1 MIVTSE
7 STFPLGQLVATA
19 NAAAQ
24 LSNEAVSEGLRRHA
38 AGDWGELDDGDRAE
52 NENAL
57 IAGNRLLSAYT
68 APNGVKFWIIT
79 EWDRSATTVLLP
91 EDY

>member
-7 STFPLGQLVATA
+7 SKFPLGQLVATA

-57 IAGNRLLSAYT
+57 TAGNRLLSAYT

-79 EWDRSATTVLLP
+79 EWDRSITTVLLP